1 VDEFVDG
8 CAGRWKND
16 GTGRLENLPHDGG
29 EKGSAMAEPM
39 WKPSTERIERANL
52 TAFLRAVHERWR
64 LDLADYPALYRWSIQ
79 EPAAFWQSVWEFCGI
94 VSSRSADDVVVDFDK
109 MPGAR
114 WYPGARLNFAENLLR
129 FRDAHRAL
137 VFWNEG
143 GFQRALTNAELY
155 DQVAR
160 LADALRGLG
169 MRTGDRVAGFLPNL
183 PETVVAML
191 AATSLGAI
199 WSSCSPDFGPQG
211 VLDRFGQIEPKVLFA
226 ADGYRYDGRDFDSL
240 ERLRT
245 VQRELPTVEDVVI
258 IPYLNQQP
266 NLDGIERA
274 ILWPDL
280 LSASRASEIPF
291 EQLPFDHPL
300 YILYSSG
307 TTGPPKC
314 IVHSAGGV
322 LLQHQK
328 EHVLHCDLRR
338 DDALFFF
345 TTCGWMMWN
354 WLVSSLAVGCE
365 VLLYDGSPLAPNPT
379 ILFDMAQRE
388 HVTAF
393 GTSPR
398 YLSAIA
404 KAGLEPRATHDLA
417 ALRTILATG
426 SPLSGENFDFV
437 YSKIK
442 PEVCLA
448 SISGGTDLCSCFAL
462 GNPIAPVYRGELQ
475 TRGLGMKVFVYD
487 EAGKPIVGQKGELVC
502 AAPFPS
508 MPVGFWRD
516 PQEVAYRRAYF
527 ERFPGVWH
535 HGDFAEITEHD
546 GLVIYGRSDA
556 ILNPGGVRIGTA
568 EIYRQVE
575 QIPEVLESVVIGQEW
590 ENDVRVVLF
599 VKLRPG
605 ALLDEPLVKRIR
617 DRIRKN
623 TTPRHVPAKIIAVAD
638 IPHTRSGKVVELAVR
653 DAVHGRPIKNRE
665 ALANPEALVQ
675 FEKLV
680 ELR

>member
-1 VDEFVDG
+1 MNE
-8 CAGRWKND
+8 
-16 GTGRLENLPHDGG
+16 
-29 EKGSAMAEPM
+29 MM
-39 WKPSTERIERANL
+39 WKSSAERIEKATM
-52 TAFLRAVHERWR
+52 TAFMRTVREGARPEI
-64 LDLADYPALYRWSIQ
+64 ADYPALYRWSIE
-79 EPAAFWQSVWEFCGI
+79 EPAAFWQAVWDFCGI
-94 VSSRSADDVVVDFDK
+94 IASRPAEEVVVDFEK
-109 MPGAR
+109 MPGTR
-114 WYPGARLNFAENLLR
+114 WFPGARLNFAENLLR
-129 FRDAHRAL
+129 FRDDCRAL
-137 VFWNEG
+137 VFWNED
-143 GFQRALTNAELY
+143 GFQRALSYAELY
-155 DQVAR
+155 SQVAR
-160 LADALRGLG
+160 LADALRQLG
-169 MRTGDRVAGFLPNL
+169 VKTGDRVAGFLPNI

-226 ADGYRYDGRDFDSL
+226 ADGYRYDGREFDSL
-240 ERLRT
+240 ERLRI
-245 VQRELPTVEDVVI
+245 VQRDLPTVEHVVVV
-258 IPYLNQQP
+258 PHLKQRP
-266 NLDGIERA
+266 NLDGIKQA
-274 ILWPDL
+274 TLWPEL
-280 LSASRASEIPF
+280 MSTSHATAVAF
-291 EQLPFDHPL
+291 EQLPFEHPL

-338 DDALFFF
+338 DDVLFFF

-354 WLVSSLAVGCE
+354 WLVSGLAVGCE
-365 VLLYDGSPLAPNPT
+365 ILLYDGSPLSPNPD

-388 HVTAF
+388 RVTAF

-404 KAGLEPRATHDLA
+404 KDGLEPRATHDLT
-417 ALRTILATG
+417 ALRTIFSTG
-426 SPLSGENFDFV
+426 SPLSGEHFDYV
-437 YSKIK
+437 YSNIK
-442 PEVCLA
+442 SDVCLA

-487 EAGKPIVGQKGELVC
+487 GGGQPIVGQKGELVC

-508 MPVGFWRD
+508 MPVSFWRD
-516 PQEVAYRRAYF
+516 PQGAAYRRAYF

-546 GLVIYGRSDA
+546 GLIIYGRSDA

-575 QIPEVLESVVIGQEW
+575 QIREVLESVVIGQDW
-590 ENDVRVVLF
+590 QNDIRVVLF
-599 VKLRPG
+599 VKLRTG
-605 ALLDEPLVKRIR
+605 IALDEPLRKRIIVQ
-617 DRIRKN
+617 IRN
-623 TTPRHVPAKIIAVAD
+623 GSTPRHVPAKIIAVAD
-638 IPHTRSGKVVELAVR
+638 IPRTRSGKIVELAVR

-665 ALANPEALVQ
+665 ALANPEALAL
-675 FEKLV
+675 FENLA
-680 ELR
+680 ELK